1 MAHRAPA
8 ILARWWPWLMA
19 VAVLWP
25 VLAPGYVLSYDMVF
39 VPDLALRPD
48 FLGLG
53 SGLPR
58 AVPSDAVVAVV
69 DEVVPG
75 MVLQKAILLG
85 ALVLAGAGARR
96 LLPADDPVGQLAAA
110 TVYVWSPLVAERLVI
125 GHWPLLLT
133 YAALPWLYLAA
144 RRLRD
149 GRSGFGPVV
158 LWLALASLSA
168 AGGVLASVLALL
180 AVAGRGPGAARRT
193 LGVAVVALVV
203 NAPWLVAG
211 LLQGAAALSD
221 PSAVELFAAHGEAG
235 MPAWLTVLG
244 LGGIWNAE
252 VVPTSR
258 TGWPA
263 WVALGLLLTLAAW
276 GALRS
281 RPRRPDRNA
290 PLHGDRALVSAAA
303 AGLVVTLAGTLVPG
317 PMAWV
322 VQHVP
327 GGGLLRD
334 GTRGLVLVAPL
345 LAVLVARGI
354 RALTDRLPSGA
365 VRTTLT
371 TVLVLAPVAL
381 LPDLAG
387 GAAGR
392 LDPVDLPD
400 EYARARDALAGR
412 VEGREEPADLLVLPF
427 SSYRLP
433 AWNDGRR
440 TLDPL
445 GRFMTPDYLASDTL
459 VVSGTEIAGEDPR
472 ARRVHSLLEE
482 APAGAEGTA
491 TLVDA
496 LVEEGVGWVL
506 LDRGAQAELAGRV
519 PSADLTGLP
528 VVHAG
533 DQLVVWE
540 LPGSVPAG
548 ATPGVDRVATAL
560 AWSGYVVAVLLAVA
574 VGVLDVARRRAGSRR
589 QPDRSRRHRC

>member
-1 MAHRAPA
+1 VAHRALV
-8 ILARWWPWLMA
+8 ILARWWPWAMA

-58 AVPSDAVVAVV
+58 AVPSDAVVAVI

-75 MVLQKAILLG
+75 MVLQKVVLLG

-133 YAALPWLYLAA
+133 YAALPWLYMAA
-144 RRLRD
+144 RRLRE

-180 AVAGRGPGAARRT
+180 AVAGRGPGATRRT
-193 LGVAVVALVV
+193 FWVAVAALVV
-203 NAPWLVAG
+203 NGPWLVAG
-211 LLQGAAALSD
+211 ILQGAAALSD
-221 PSAVELFAAHGEAG
+221 PAAVQLFAAHGEAG

-263 WVALGLLLTLAAW
+263 WVAVVLLLTLAAW
-276 GALRS
+276 GALGSRS
-281 RPRRPDRNA
+281 RHRGPHEAD
-290 PLHGDRALVSAAA
+290 HGHLALVAAA
-303 AGLVVTLAGTLVPG
+303 GVGLVVTLAGILAPG
-317 PMAWV
+317 PMGWV

-345 LAVLVARGI
+345 VALLVARGI
-354 RALTDRLPSGA
+354 RALAERVPHGA
-365 VRTTLT
+365 ARTILT

-387 GAAGR
+387 GASGR
-392 LDPVDLPD
+392 LDPVDFPD
-400 EYARARDALAGR
+400 EYTQARETLAARAERRD
-412 VEGREEPADLLVLPF
+412 EPADLLVLPF

-433 AWNDGRR
+433 EWNDGRR

-472 ARRVHSLLEE
+472 ARRVHELLDQ
-482 APAGAEGTA
+482 APTDATGTA
-491 TLVDA
+491 NLSDA
-496 LVEEGVGWVL
+496 LVDQGVGWVL
-506 LDRGAQAELAGRV
+506 LDRAAASELAGRV
-519 PSADLTGLP
+519 PSADLTGQP

-540 LPGSVPAG
+540 LSGPVPDEAAPFG
-548 ATPGVDRVATAL
+548 ARAATAL
-560 AWSGYVVAVLLAVA
+560 AWSGYVVAVLLAILA
-574 VGVLDVARRRAGSRR
+574 GVLDVARRLVGSRR
-589 QPDRSRRHRC
+589 VADRTRPDGC